1 MDRAYPVL
9 EIEDEL
15 KRKLAGS
22 PVVIL
27 QAPPGAGK
35 STVLPLR
42 LLQEPWLKGQKMI
55 LLEPRRLAARSVA
68 ARLASQLGEEVGE
81 TVGYRIRFETRVSER
96 TRIEV
101 VTEGILTRL
110 IQNNATLEGIG
121 LVIFDEFHERSLQA
135 DLALALSLQVQ
146 QMLRDDL
153 RLLIMSATLDG
164 EQLSSKLNG
173 APIVTSLGRQ
183 HPVSLKYVPV
193 DADSHLS
200 AKVFSVIRKALA
212 AEKGDLL
219 VFLPGTGEI
228 LRTQQ
233 LLEEAGVGAIVYP
246 LYGELPFRQQQQA
259 ILPDPSGARKV
270 VLTTS
275 IAETSL
281 TIEGIGVVID
291 SGWARVPRFDPRSGL
306 TRLETVKVSRDA
318 ADQRAGRAGRLGPGV
333 AYRMWA
339 EATHAHLL
347 AHRAPEILEADLAP
361 LLLELS
367 LWGVGDVHSLTWITP
382 PPSGAVKQAQDLLT
396 QLDALE
402 DGRITPRGRE
412 MVKLPTHPRLAHLLL
427 EAKGWSQRA
436 LCLATDVTA
445 LLEERDPL
453 PREAGADA
461 SLRVETL
468 RKWRGGQRVQ
478 ADRNALERIEKLA
491 ASWRRLFNCYP
502 DNAIVA
508 DKEVG
513 ELLALAYPER
523 IARQTD
529 KNSERFKLANGR
541 VVKLPPHDPLT
552 RESWLSVAHLD
563 AGGGEGK
570 IFMAAP
576 LQEADLEHLA
586 TVHEVVRW
594 DDTRGMVEAVKEKR
608 IGNLV
613 LKSVP
618 LQAIPRD
625 KKMAVLCD
633 HIRNSGLK
641 VLGWGE
647 PQQNWQARV
656 LSLRLWRTEEEWP
669 DVSDAALLA
678 SLENWLVPFLEP
690 VTRQRD
696 LEGLDLPAI
705 TSTLLPWALQSRLD
719 EWAPSRLEVPSGS
732 FIQVQYFSDGRAPIM
747 EVRLQEM
754 FGLPETPTVN
764 QGRTRVL
771 LHLLSPGYK
780 PVQVTQDLK
789 SFWQVAYH
797 EVRKELR
804 MRYPK
809 HSWPD
814 DPWTAEAVRGVRR
827 KVQ

>member
-1 MDRAYPVL
+1 MEVTYPVL
-9 EIEDEL
+9 EIEEEL
-15 KRKLAGS
+15 KKKLIDQ

-27 QAPPGAGK
+27 QAQPGAGK

-42 LLQEPWLKGQKMI
+42 LLQESWLAGQKII

-68 ARLASQLGEEVGE
+68 TRLASQLDEEVGE
-81 TVGYRIRFETRVSER
+81 TVGYRIRFETRVSSR

-110 IQNNATLEGIG
+110 IQNNATLEGVG

-153 RLLIMSATLDG
+153 RLLLMSATLDG
-164 EQLSSKLNG
+164 EQLSAKLNG
-173 APIVTSLGRQ
+173 APIITSLGRQ
-183 HPVSLKYVPV
+183 HPVTLKYAPT
-193 DADSHLS
+193 DGDSHLS
-200 AKVFSVIRKALA
+200 VKVASVIRKALS

-233 LLEEAGVGAIVYP
+233 MLEEAGVGAIVFP
-246 LYGELPFRQQQQA
+246 LYGELPFKQQQQA
-259 ILPDPSGARKV
+259 ILPDPSGARKI
-270 VLTTS
+270 VLATS

-318 ADQRAGRAGRLGPGV
+318 AEQRAGRAGRLGPGV
-333 AYRMWA
+333 AYRMWP
-339 EATHAHLL
+339 EATHMYLVAN
-347 AHRAPEILEADLAP
+347 RPPEILEADLAP

-367 LWGVGDVHSLTWITP
+367 QWGVKDLNSLTWITSP
-382 PPSGAVKQAQDLLT
+382 PVGAVKQAQDLLI
-396 QLDALE
+396 QLDALD
-402 DGRITPRGRE
+402 DGVITTRGRE

-427 EAKGWSQRA
+427 EAKSWSQKA
-436 LCLATDVTA
+436 LCLATDVAA

-453 PREAGADA
+453 PREVGADA

-468 RKWRGGQRVQ
+468 RRWRAGERVP
-478 ADRNALERIEKLA
+478 ADKNIMDRIEKLA
-491 ASWRRLFNCYP
+491 ASWRRLFNIP
-502 DNAIVA
+502 MDNSIVA

-523 IARQTD
+523 IARQTE

-570 IFMAAP
+570 IFLAAP
-576 LQEADLEHLA
+576 LMEADLEHLA
-586 TVHEVVRW
+586 TEHEAVRW
-594 DDTRGMVEAVKEKR
+594 DDARGMVEAVKEKR

-613 LKSVP
+613 LKATPMKS
-618 LQAIPRD
+618 IPPE
-625 KKMAVLCD
+625 KKLAVLCNY
-633 HIRNSGLK
+633 IRTNGLK
-641 VLGWGE
+641 AIGWSE
-647 PQQNWQARV
+647 AQQNWQARV
-656 LSLRLWRTEEEWP
+656 LSLRHWRPDEEWP
-669 DVSDAALLA
+669 DVSDDTLLA
-678 SLENWLVPFLEP
+678 SLETWLAPFLEQ
-690 VTRQRD
+690 VSRQRE
-696 LEGLDLPAI
+696 LESLDLNAI
-705 TSTLLPWALQSRLD
+705 TTTLLPWALQARLD
-719 EWAPSRLEVPSGS
+719 ELAPARLEVPSGS
-732 FIQVQYFSDGRAPIM
+732 MINVEYFTDGRAPVM

-764 QGRTRVL
+764 QGRTLVL

-780 PVQVTQDLK
+780 PVQVTQDLR

-814 DPWTAEAVRGVRR
+814 DPWTAPAVRGVKR